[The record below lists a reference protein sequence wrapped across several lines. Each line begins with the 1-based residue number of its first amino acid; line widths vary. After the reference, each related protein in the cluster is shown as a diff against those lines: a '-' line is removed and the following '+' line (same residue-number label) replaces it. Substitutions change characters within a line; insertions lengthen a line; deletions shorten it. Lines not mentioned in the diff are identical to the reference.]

1 LHSTQVKEVFGRR
14 CRIIGRRFELAHVY
28 SGRELVEVATF
39 RAPPKKEVTSAQGM
53 ILRDNNWGTIE
64 QDFARRDFSIN
75 AMYYQP
81 RKGVVLDFC
90 HAVDDIK
97 NKTLRL
103 LGDAKT
109 RFEED
114 PVRMLRTLRFA
125 AKLGFSI
132 DQQILD
138 VFTLEMTQLLRDV
151 SPHRLY
157 YCFRYHQ

>member
-1 LHSTQVKEVFGRR
+1 
-14 CRIIGRRFELAHVY
+14 
-28 SGRELVEVATF
+28 
-39 RAPPKKEVTSAQGM
+39 
-53 ILRDNNWGTIE
+53 
-64 QDFARRDFSIN
+64 
-75 AMYYQP
+75 

-157 YCFRYHQ
+157 DESQKLFTMGHLNR